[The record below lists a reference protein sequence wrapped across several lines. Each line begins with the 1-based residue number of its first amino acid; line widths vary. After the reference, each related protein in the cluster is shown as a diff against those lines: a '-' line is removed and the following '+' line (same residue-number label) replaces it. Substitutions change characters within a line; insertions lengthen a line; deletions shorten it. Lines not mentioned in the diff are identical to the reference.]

1 MIRNRNVFR
10 LAASEE
16 QEVSMSPST
25 SSSPNPRIPAQE
37 GLLLGGVAVVL
48 GASRGIGAATA
59 RAFALAG
66 AKVVL
71 GARDQSAL
79 AHVVEGI
86 RASGGDALAVRAD
99 IREPTQIK
107 AVIDQAVRTHGR
119 LDAAFN
125 NAGSGHRPAPFAELT
140 IEDFEESISVNLRGT
155 LVALKL
161 ELEAMLAGDGG
172 SIVNMSSTAGVCGVR
187 GMGSYCATKHA
198 VLGATKSAALD
209 YAARRIRVNAVAP
222 GPILTDQI
230 GRAHV

>member
-37 GLLLGGVAVVL
+37 GLLLGRVAVVL

-71 GARDQSAL
+71 AARDQSAL

-86 RASGGDALAVRAD
+86 RASGGDGLAVA
-99 IREPTQIK
+99 
-107 AVIDQAVRTHGR
+107 AAVRGPTR
-119 LDAAFN
+119 NRAA
-125 NAGSGHRPAPFAELT
+125 
-140 IEDFEESISVNLRGT
+140 
-155 LVALKL
+155 
-161 ELEAMLAGDGG
+161 
-172 SIVNMSSTAGVCGVR
+172 
-187 GMGSYCATKHA
+187 
-198 VLGATKSAALD
+198 
-209 YAARRIRVNAVAP
+209 
-222 GPILTDQI
+222 I
-230 GRAHV
+230 GQ